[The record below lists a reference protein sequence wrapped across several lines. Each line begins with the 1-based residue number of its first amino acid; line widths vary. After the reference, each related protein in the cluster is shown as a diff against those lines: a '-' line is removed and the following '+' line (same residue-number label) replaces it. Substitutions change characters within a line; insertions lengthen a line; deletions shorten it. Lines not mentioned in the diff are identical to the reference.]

1 MHRWIRSA
9 SRAPDPGHGLVAPE
23 YDHTLFTRAT
33 HERCEDASRAVVE
46 PATARMGGPG
56 PMSDA
61 TPQTAKEQT
70 RTRFM
75 VVIGVIVAALLVVPV
90 MASALGGSGAR
101 VKGVISH
108 LLTGDVVT
116 GVRGKSSRIVV
127 LTGGVN
133 KGTGLHPVIP
143 FLVEAPLT
151 GPIAGAAVSTF
162 TPPFS
167 GYTEGLFY
175 GPDTHAFNPS
185 SIPKGRVRAVGSY
198 ETSSKDGVVNQG
210 MVYLG
215 PVRGSG
221 GRWST
226 IDVPPNGKNVV
237 GHTKACRVS
246 GSNCFVM
253 DTIPHSTMG
262 DLVVGDYDLNVGG
275 AHRAVSANAFIYN
288 IRTHRWT
295 LLKLGGSTANGTTLY
310 GIWQNGGDRS
320 PNYTLAGGTSVRRH
334 PKVLQRAFL
343 MNYNERTGIFGARRY
358 FSYQNKPTLLTHF
371 EGITRV
377 PGGFNVVAQTAND
390 EVGMGHI
397 AVNRNGTFGSARWFA
412 VGVHSSS
419 LCMGGCSFVSGNT
432 VYRNKVMGVYIPAAT
447 KLPSTYLETFSP

>member
-1 MHRWIRSA
+1 MQFRWQSL
-9 SRAPDPGHGLVAPE
+9 APP
-23 YDHTLFTRAT
+23 F
-33 HERCEDASRAVVE
+33 
-46 PATARMGGPG
+46 MG
-56 PMSDA
+56 
-61 TPQTAKEQT
+61 
-70 RTRFM
+70 
-75 VVIGVIVAALLVVPV
+75 VIGVIVAVALVVPQ
-90 MASALGGSGAR
+90 MTRALGGSGTR
-101 VKGVISH
+101 VTGVSSQ

-116 GVRGKSSRIVV
+116 GVRGESGQKVV

-133 KGTGLHPVIP
+133 EGTGLHPVIP

-151 GPIAGAAVSTF
+151 APIAGAAVSTF

-167 GYTEGLFY
+167 GYKEGVFY

-185 SIPKGRVRAVGSY
+185 SIPSGEVRAVGSY
-198 ETSSKDGVVNQG
+198 ETSSTSGVLNQG

-215 PVRGSG
+215 PARGSG
-221 GRWST
+221 GTWST
-226 IDVPPNGKNVV
+226 IDVPADGKNVV

-262 DLVVGDYDLNVGG
+262 DLVVGDYDLNLGG

-288 IRTHRWT
+288 LRTHRWT

-320 PNYTLAGGTSVRRH
+320 PNYTVAGGTSVRQH

-343 MNYNERTGIFGARRY
+343 MNYNERTGAFGARRY
-358 FSYQNKPTLLTHF
+358 FSYRNKPTLLTHF
-371 EGITRV
+371 EGITAV

-390 EVGMGHI
+390 QEGMGFI
-397 AVNRNGTFGSARWFA
+397 PVNRHGAFGPARWFS
-412 VGVHSSS
+412 VGVRTSS
-419 LCMGGCSFVSGNT
+419 LCAGGCSFVTGNT
-432 VYRNKVMGVYIPAAT
+432 VYRNQVMGIYIPTAT
-447 KLPSTYLETFSP
+447 KIPSSYLETFSARP

>member
-1 MHRWIRSA
+1 MSRWVRRA
-9 SRAPDPGHGLVAPE
+9 SWAPARGYAFLAPR
-23 YDHTLFTRAT
+23 L
-33 HERCEDASRAVVE
+33 
-46 PATARMGGPG
+46 M
-56 PMSDA
+56 
-61 TPQTAKEQT
+61 
-70 RTRFM
+70 
-75 VVIGVIVAALLVVPV
+75 GVIAVTVAALLVVPV
-90 MASALGGSGAR
+90 MASAVGGSGAR

-116 GVRGKSSRIVV
+116 GVRGESSRKVV

-133 KGTGLHPVIP
+133 EGTGLHPVIP
-143 FLVEAPLT
+143 FLLAAPLT
-151 GPIAGAAVSTF
+151 GPIPGAAVSKF

-167 GYTEGLFY
+167 GYKEGLFY

-185 SIPKGRVRAVGSY
+185 SIPSGEVRAVGSY
-198 ETSSKDGVVNQG
+198 QSSSTSGVLNQG
-210 MVYLG
+210 MIYLG

-221 GRWST
+221 GKWST
-226 IDVPPNGKNVV
+226 IDVPADGKDVV

-320 PNYTLAGGTSVRRH
+320 PNYALAGGTSVRRH

-371 EGITRV
+371 EGITAV
-377 PGGFNVVAQTAND
+377 PGGFNVVAQTVND
-390 EVGMGHI
+390 NVGMGHI
-397 AVNRNGTFGSARWFA
+397 PVHRNGTFGPARWFA
-412 VGVHSSS
+412 VGVGTSS
-419 LCMGGCSFVSGNT
+419 LCAGGCSVVTGNT
-432 VYRNKVMGVYIPAAT
+432 VYRNKVMGIYIPTAT
-447 KLPSTYLETFSP
+447 NIPSSYLETFSP